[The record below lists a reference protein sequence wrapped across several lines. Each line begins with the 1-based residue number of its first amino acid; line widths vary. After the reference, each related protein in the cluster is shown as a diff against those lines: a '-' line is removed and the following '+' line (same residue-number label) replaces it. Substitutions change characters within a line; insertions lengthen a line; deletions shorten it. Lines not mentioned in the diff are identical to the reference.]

1 MKIFV
6 AKYLAALKIMLTLV
20 VLFPFTSRTAL
31 PRLSPNTGGQLRY
44 IHINLISGSNISISS
59 RIRVVSQRIEEKP
72 KQ

>member
-20 VLFPFTSRTAL
+20 AIFPFTSRTAL
-31 PRLSPNTGGQLRY
+31 PRLSPNTRGQLRY
-44 IHINLISGSNISISS
+44 IHINLISGSNIIISS
-59 RIRVVSQRIEEKP
+59 RIREVLQRIEEKP